1 MNVVSLPSYQPVSS
15 AQPHLAGWRSLLTH
29 THMLQGELNEPDNK
43 NNLVAWMR
51 ERQIDAIGVGSPF
64 TPQTRE
70 RYFKYDGEMRDLYYQ
85 RDFDSQSEKFA
96 DDVEKLIRDLN
107 TASHHNPYF
116 YLDNETPKARYG
128 HMWWVGWWHDFPDW
142 HDYDQPFDRWM
153 CHQQQPG
160 DRGPEP
166 MPYERRPYM
175 EIVASQR
182 QHGALGMWAHPTS
195 WWRTGNGAFVTN
207 IASEMP
213 AHLVADGFIDGLV
226 IMGYD
231 AYRPSYLALWFH
243 LLDLGYEVLGVAETD
258 VGLSSMKL
266 WDMDP
271 LLLTCF
277 KVTESPLETGA
288 IVRALA
294 SSNVYAT
301 SGPLLL
307 LDVDGK
313 PMGSRLMSCPGQPHH
328 VTLYASSGQPGERL
342 GRLELLTRKG
352 EVLWSINDPAEGTY
366 SLVVSGISDP
376 SYLVARAFG
385 KNDIP
390 GTKPDN
396 QIHRFA
402 ITNPVYLR
410 PPAWKAHG
418 ALTTEVNLSVSGDSR
433 FCGGRVIFEDAAGHV
448 LEEAPLRAG
457 DKLRV
462 DIPASG
468 RMQFLDQQKASVCHY
483 LINANPAVM
492 ELQRYLYRG
501 KFLADYPDTRIGDVP
516 HQAFQI
522 NTFRDALSSLSL
534 KI

>member
-1 MNVVSLPSYQPVSS
+1 
-15 AQPHLAGWRSLLTH
+15 
-29 THMLQGELNEPDNK
+29 
-43 NNLVAWMR
+43 
-51 ERQIDAIGVGSPF
+51 
-64 TPQTRE
+64 
-70 RYFKYDGEMRDLYYQ
+70 
-85 RDFDSQSEKFA
+85 
-96 DDVEKLIRDLN
+96 
-107 TASHHNPYF
+107 
-116 YLDNETPKARYG
+116 
-128 HMWWVGWWHDFPDW
+128 
-142 HDYDQPFDRWM
+142 
-153 CHQQQPG
+153 
-160 DRGPEP
+160 

-182 QHGALGMWAHPTS
+182 QRGALGMWAHPTS
-195 WWRTGNGAFVTN
+195 WWKTGNGAFVTN

-277 KVTESPLETGA
+277 KGEESPLKTDA
-288 IVRALA
+288 IVRALT
-294 SSNVYAT
+294 SGNVYAS
-301 SGPLLL
+301 SGPALLL
-307 LDVDGK
+307 EVDGK
-313 PMGSRLMSCPGQPHH
+313 PMGSRLTSRPGQPHH
-328 VTLYASSGQPGERL
+328 VTLYVSSGKTGERL

-352 EVLWSINDPAEGTY
+352 EVLWSINEPAEGTY

-376 SYLVARAFG
+376 NYLVARVFG
-385 KNDIP
+385 KNDLP

-396 QIHRFA
+396 QIHRVA

-448 LEEAPLRAG
+448 LEEAPMRAG
-457 DKLRV
+457 DKIRIN
-462 DIPASG
+462 IPASG
-468 RMQFLDQQKASVCHY
+468 RMQFRDQQEGSVCHY

-522 NTFRDALSSLSL
+522 DTFRDALSSLSL